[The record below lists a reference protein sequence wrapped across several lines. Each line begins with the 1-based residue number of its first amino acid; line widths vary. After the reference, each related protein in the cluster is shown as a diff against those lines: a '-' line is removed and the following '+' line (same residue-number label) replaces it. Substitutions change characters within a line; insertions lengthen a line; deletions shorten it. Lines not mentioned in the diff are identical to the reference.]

1 MKKLMIAAAMFG
13 ISGLVSAQT
22 VADVFFSRYEGKD
35 GFTSVSVSEKMFDML
50 ATAAPADEIGLKEM
64 AAGLKGIK
72 VLSYENLEGSLRSR
86 ELYKEAEDAISLQ
99 GFSELMQVFDEGE
112 KVRILTKDGGD
123 SIIEELLILV
133 SSDEEFVLVD
143 LFGNIDLNK
152 VSEWTRDMDIK
163 GLDQLN
169 RTTD

>member
-1 MKKLMIAAAMFG
+1 
-13 ISGLVSAQT
+13 
-22 VADVFFSRYEGKD
+22 
-35 GFTSVSVSEKMFDML
+35 
-50 ATAAPADEIGLKEM
+50 
-64 AAGLKGIK
+64 
-72 VLSYENLEGSLRSR
+72 
-86 ELYKEAEDAISLQ
+86 
-99 GFSELMQVFDEGE
+99 MQVFDEGE

-163 GLDQLN
+163 AWTN
-169 RTTD
+169 